1 MIWLTVDKKGNE
13 EIHSNLPIRI
23 EEDEEIGFWLV
34 RGYKQPYIKVPK
46 GTIEKLIGKKLSW
59 EDEPYK
65 LDINLIFKNNGK
77 KGIGNW

>member
-34 RGYKQPYIKVPK
+34 SGYKQPYAKVPK

-59 EDEPYK
+59 KDEPYK
-65 LDINLIFKNNGK
+65 LDINFNFQK
-77 KGIGNW
+77 

>member
-1 MIWLTVDKKGNE
+1 MVWLTVDKKGNE
-13 EIHSNLPIRI
+13 EIHSSLPIRI

-34 RGYKQPYIKVPK
+34 SGYKQHYVKVPK

-65 LDINLIFKNNGK
+65 LDINFNFQK
-77 KGIGNW
+77 